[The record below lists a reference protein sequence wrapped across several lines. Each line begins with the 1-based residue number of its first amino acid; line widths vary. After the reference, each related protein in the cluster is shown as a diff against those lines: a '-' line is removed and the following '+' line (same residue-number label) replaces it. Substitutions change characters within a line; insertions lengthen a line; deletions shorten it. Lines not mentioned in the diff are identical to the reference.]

1 MRIANALLYL
11 AMDME
16 GAGAGTTGMPL
27 PDVLCN
33 VSSSVLALVLG
44 PGSGI
49 GTAVEATRWII
60 AGAVMD
66 LLQEQIDVLRNKSR
80 VLSRAE
86 VEAFP
91 SDEDEGVRVWAAR
104 EASWEVGALARGMGS
119 AGRDDPTHSTDTF
132 WGRLLCD
139 IFRAG
144 VRAGIDERNVAAAVF
159 VLLADVE
166 DQLDESTRN
175 LEQHTGTSIQELVGG
190 GAGGAG
196 RAAEDES
203 GPNQITQAVAAIL
216 KQETVHIKDRVRRI
230 SRGED
235 AEAEAEAEEHAAR
248 GGGDY
253 GYGYGYSYTR
263 RAGVGVGVDV
273 GGVGALPS
281 RVAEFPTAA
290 RPTSSSSTNP
300 ALAYADDIDLEE
312 EEAVSASVSER
323 TGGRRVVRE
332 AGRDRAAEE
341 EDAVDQDDIR
351 SLL

>member
-1 MRIANALLYL
+1 MRITNALLSI

-16 GAGAGTTGMPL
+16 GAGAGTTGVPL

-49 GTAVEATRWII
+49 GTAVEAMRWMI
-60 AGAVMD
+60 AGAVLD
-66 LLQEQIDVLRNKSR
+66 LLQEQIDVLRNKSQ

-91 SDEDEGVRVWAAR
+91 SDEDEGVRLWAAR
-104 EASWEVGALARGMGS
+104 ESSWDVGALARGMGS

-166 DQLDESTRN
+166 DQLDESTRS
-175 LEQHTGTSIQELVGG
+175 LERQTGASIQELAG

-196 RAAEDES
+196 GPVEDEP
-203 GPNQITQAVAAIL
+203 GPSQITQAVAAIL
-216 KQETVHIKDRVRRI
+216 KQETVRIKDRVRRI
-230 SRGED
+230 SRGE
-235 AEAEAEAEEHAAR
+235 EAA
-248 GGGDY
+248 GDY
-253 GYGYGYSYTR
+253 DYDDDHDRNHSS
-263 RAGVGVGVDV
+263 RAAVVNAAA
-273 GGVGALPS
+273 ALPS
-281 RVAEFPTAA
+281 YVAESPAAA
-290 RPTSSSSTNP
+290 RPTSRTNP
-300 ALAYADDIDLEE
+300 ALAYAEDIDLEA
-312 EEAVSASVSER
+312 EA
-323 TGGRRVVRE
+323 GGSRARE
-332 AGRDRAAEE
+332 AGKNGSAEQEE
-341 EDAVDQDDIR
+341 ERKGERERERDAADQDDIR
-351 SLL
+351 AFL